1 MTLIETEDEELDLA
15 APETRAAGRWN
26 TVGVPG
32 ERSKDFR
39 RALRRLSHML
49 GRNWIVLGFVAFVA
63 VVSATANVFGPK
75 VLGHATD
82 IIISGVSGGQG
93 VDFGELHEVLL
104 EALALYAVS

>member
-1 MTLIETEDEELDLA
+1 MTLIEEDEELDLA

-39 RALRRLSHML
+39 RALRRLGDML
-49 GRNWIVLGFVAFVA
+49 GRRWIVLAFVAFVA
-63 VVSATANVFGPK
+63 IVSATANVLGPK

-82 IIISGVSGGQG
+82 IIVQGVSSGQG
-93 VDFGELHEVLL
+93 VHFGVHFLL
-104 EALALYAVS
+104 EIGR